1 MRAITGNEGDLALAC
16 STMSDTQSSVTRV
29 VTVSSSSMY
38 VSLKLAGLG
47 VGSRSKNV
55 AAFACRSAYLTSPPG
70 RLAAHFVHFHRQF
83 VARSV
88 ILAVMMTGGLTAASC
103 PATATGPATARGP
116 SEASAAVSASAAVP
130 ASVAGASSVDAAPAT
145 GAAASAV
152 AAAAAASTT
161 TGAVPAT
168 CTCAGATGA
177 TGAAAAAA
185 SLLRRCFSRLRLWLC
200 LG

>member
-1 MRAITGNEGDLALAC
+1 
-16 STMSDTQSSVTRV
+16 MSDTQSSVTRV

-83 VARSV
+83 VAWSV
-88 ILAVMMTGGLTAASC
+88 ILAVMVTGGLTAASC
-103 PATATGPATARGP
+103 PATATGPATAGGP
-116 SEASAAVSASAAVP
+116 SEACAAPTTCAAAAASAAVSASAAVP

>member
-1 MRAITGNEGDLALAC
+1 
-16 STMSDTQSSVTRV
+16 MSDTQSSVTRV

-116 SEASAAVSASAAVP
+116 SEACAAPTTCAAATTSAAVS

-152 AAAAAASTT
+152 GAAASTT
-161 TGAVPAT
+161 SGAGPAT

-177 TGAAAAAA
+177 AGAAGATGAAAAA
-185 SLLRRCFSRLRLWLC
+185 SRFSRLRLWLC
-200 LG
+200 FFLRLSFRLWLG

>member
-1 MRAITGNEGDLALAC
+1 
-16 STMSDTQSSVTRV
+16 MSDTQSSVTRV

-38 VSLKLAGLG
+38 VSLKLAGLS
-47 VGSRSKNV
+47 VGSRSQNV

-83 VARSV
+83 VAWSV
-88 ILAVMMTGGLTAASC
+88 ILARMLMTGGLTAASC
-103 PATATGPATARGP
+103 PNTATGPATARGP
-116 SEASAAVSASAAVP
+116 SEACAAPTTCAAAAASAAVSASAAVP

>member
-1 MRAITGNEGDLALAC
+1 
-16 STMSDTQSSVTRV
+16 MSDTQSSVTRV

-116 SEASAAVSASAAVP
+116 SEACAAPTTCAAATTSAAVS

-161 TGAVPAT
+161 TGAMPAT